1 MNITTSGLFLIVCIG
16 LGIWMKKDSSFRK
29 REFLAVSLFWILLV
43 ATPAGAD
50 GVNKVQDAI
59 GNGAR
64 SATETVNDVSSK

>member
-1 MNITTSGLFLIVCIG
+1 MTITTSGLFLLVCVG
-16 LGIWMKKDSSFRK
+16 LAIWMKRDASFRK

-43 ATPAGAD
+43 ATPAGAN